1 MGTLRI
7 EKGHGVEAGEVFL
20 YLEAHRLQEVF
31 AVSAVATSPYIRSET
46 PLEVWVVYV
55 ELDNPLLPRI
65 ENIHKTE
72 YLTELKEMALRG
84 FE

>member
-1 MGTLRI
+1 MEEFTHQEARGKLGQRVEVLKDGAFLRADIKKGMQGT
-7 EKGHGVEAGEVFL
+7 
-20 YLEAHRLQEVF
+20 
-31 AVSAVATSPYIRSET
+31 VSAVATSPYIRSET

-72 YLTELKEMALRG
+72 YLTELKER
-84 FE
+84 